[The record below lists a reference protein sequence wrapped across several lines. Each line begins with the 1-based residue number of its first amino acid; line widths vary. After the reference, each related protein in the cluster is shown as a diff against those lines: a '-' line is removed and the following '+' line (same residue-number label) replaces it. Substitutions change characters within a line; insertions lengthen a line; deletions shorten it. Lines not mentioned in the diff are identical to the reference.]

1 MRMTLAAALLAVL
14 AAEAAAQTGAPAP
27 ALRYAVLGD
36 TIAASLTGQ
45 PGDAARG
52 AALMGER
59 SRSLCALCHAGPF
72 AAPHFAGDIG
82 PSLDGVG
89 ARLSAAQIR
98 LRVVDMRALNPN
110 SPMPSFHQVPDAPR
124 VAAAWR
130 DRPVLTAAEVED
142 IVAYLS
148 SLGG

>member
-1 MRMTLAAALLAVL
+1 MRTALTAALLAGL
-14 AAEAAAQTGAPAP
+14 AAEAAAQADPPAP
-27 ALRYAVLGD
+27 VMRYAVIGD
-36 TIAASLTGQ
+36 TIAASLTGR

-59 SRSLCALCHAGPF
+59 TRSLCARCHGGPF
-72 AAPHFAGDIG
+72 AEPHFAGDIA
-82 PSLDGVG
+82 PSLADVG
-89 ARLSAAQIR
+89 ARLSPAQIR

-110 SPMPSFHQVPDAPR
+110 SPMPSFHEVADAPR